1 MSIAIYPIGTY
12 VINKQPPN
20 KEIWLSSPISGPK
33 RYGYFIP
40 NDGGEK
46 DGAGSW
52 LYFRDLTSLQE
63 LLLKETGV
71 DLDVP
76 SDHSDQ

>member
-1 MSIAIYPIGTY
+1 MSLSIHPIGTY

-33 RYGYFIP
+33 RYGYFIS
-40 NDGGEK
+40 K
-46 DGAGSW
+46 DGRDKNGAGNW
-52 LYFRDLTSLQE
+52 LYYRDFTSLQE

-71 DLDVP
+71 DLNVP